1 MVLGLV
7 VAVGRLSSSRVLSFV
22 SATYVEVFRDTP
34 VLVQLF
40 WVYYV
45 LPVLLGI
52 RIDALT
58 ASIIGLTLHSAAF
71 LSEIYRAGIQTVPVG
86 HIEAAKVLG
95 LSRVDTFI
103 RIVMPQAVRNV
114 LPPLVNNLIDLI
126 KLSSLS
132 SVFAVGEITRKAGE
146 LSASDFS
153 SSRNLYVCSDY
164 VFYDL
169 LAVIT
174 SDPRAR
180 TPAAVRLKSGSHP
193 CLNKIRS
200 RVRGESSSKACVR
213 RAIISSRSQDSF
225 CMYLA
230 ENPPGDT
237 SAVAA
242 VAAKIVS
249 SRRGE
254 DRTRYFRGSHRKRG
268 GARARRATR
277 PAPCL
282 QRPFG
287 HVSRG

>member
-1 MVLGLV
+1 MEMAYNFRFDAVYNNLPFLLEGIYLTLFISGLSLVLSMVLGLG

-45 LPVLLGI
+45 LPILLGI

-146 LSASDFS
+146 LSASTFRPLEIFTFVAIMYFMICWPLS
-153 SSRNLYVCSDY
+153 
-164 VFYDL
+164 L
-169 LAVIT
+169 LI
-174 SDPRAR
+174 RGLER
-180 TPAAVRLKSGSHP
+180 RL
-193 CLNKIRS
+193 R
-200 RVRGESSSKACVR
+200 
-213 RAIISSRSQDSF
+213 
-225 CMYLA
+225 
-230 ENPPGDT
+230 
-237 SAVAA
+237 
-242 VAAKIVS
+242 
-249 SRRGE
+249 
-254 DRTRYFRGSHRKRG
+254 
-268 GARARRATR
+268 
-277 PAPCL
+277 
-282 QRPFG
+282 FG
-287 HVSRG
+287 